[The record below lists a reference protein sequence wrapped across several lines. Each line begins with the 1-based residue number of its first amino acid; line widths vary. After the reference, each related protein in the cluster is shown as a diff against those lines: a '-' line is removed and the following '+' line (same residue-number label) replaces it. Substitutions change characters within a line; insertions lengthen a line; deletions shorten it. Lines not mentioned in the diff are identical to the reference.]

1 MKKQNTNKIE
11 FKELI
16 WYFIAGVLA
25 FGGIFMMIFGIIG
38 HHMSGNLEQNFIKQ
52 AEKNIALD
60 FRTWGIILLAAGVV
74 IALIALVYFAS
85 KADRNNEKILRR
97 QQRLNASLTEG
108 MEIKPAVQTIEVDS
122 TLVENK
128 PQE

>member
-1 MKKQNTNKIE
+1 MKKQNINKIE

-25 FGGIFMMIFGIIG
+25 FGGVFMMIFGIIG

>member
-25 FGGIFMMIFGIIG
+25 FGGVFMMIFGIIG

-52 AEKNIALD
+52 AEKNIVLD
-60 FRTWGIILLAAGVV
+60 FRIWGIILLAAGVV

-97 QQRLNASLTEG
+97 QQRLNTSLTEG